1 MFDDAVLLDDR
12 IVAEGKAAGV
22 EDGKARGFKEGEGMG
37 RGKGFQIAAEMGFC
51 KGCCQ
56 AWLALNADDP
66 GRFPFSE
73 KALTSMRAVSALA
86 ESVPHV
92 NTRDATAAQ
101 TAQRVRARF
110 RAVISMVGL
119 PVVFNPQGQAE
130 AKEYSF

>member
-1 MFDDAVLLDDR
+1 MFDDVVLLDDR

-66 GRFPFSE
+66 GIAQMLPTLISSR
-73 KALTSMRAVSALA
+73 VSPNVTWHTL
-86 ESVPHV
+86 S
-92 NTRDATAAQ
+92 
-101 TAQRVRARF
+101 
-110 RAVISMVGL
+110 
-119 PVVFNPQGQAE
+119 
-130 AKEYSF
+130 